1 MHVTYLDH
9 VALTGPFTELRV
21 DWRGEPGG
29 TGAPL
34 TFNQR
39 NHLAAAA
46 ASGRSTWIGGTL
58 PVPSDAASGAASGAV
73 ASDVAEAVRAVIAG
87 ADALRSVARGDRQQ
101 AYAPDAVS
109 VTVGPTTQDVPVPG
123 ALEALMAERGR
134 PGAVPGLF
142 LALCGGELV
151 VGVDHF
157 HADMLSVWLLLRRIH
172 GELTGRPLGPGPSYL
187 DTAPAETSDPDA
199 ALDVWRGFLGTTAGR
214 VPAFPVD
221 LGVTGLVEP
230 VEPVQDVR
238 HLLDAPELTGQ
249 LDARTFA
256 VVLTALAG
264 ALEPVTG
271 ASEFA
276 TVIPVHTR
284 GRRADPRHDV
294 VGWMVGNAPVVAS
307 AGDVDATLG
316 WLRDAVTVAGLP
328 LETMMEQ
335 LAPTLPD
342 GVVPMVSYMDFR
354 DGNGGGS
361 AGDAPL
367 LPEGARYVSSS
378 SPTDTVQLW
387 FSRSDA
393 GLDLRAKYPDTP
405 EARRAMDGVFG
416 ALQEALRA
424 NRPAG

>member
-9 VALTGPFTELRV
+9 VSLAGPFTELHV
-21 DWRGEPGG
+21 DWRGEPDG

-39 NHLAAAA
+39 NHLAATA

-58 PVPSDAASGAASGAV
+58 PVASGAV
-73 ASDVAEAVRAVIAG
+73 TSAGAEAGAEAVAEAVQTVIAG

-109 VTVGPTTQDVPVPG
+109 VTVGPTTQDVPTLG
-123 ALEALMAERGR
+123 ALEALMAERCR

-172 GELTGRPLGPGPSYL
+172 GELTGRPLDPGPSYL
-187 DTAPAETSDPDA
+187 DASPAETPDPDA
-199 ALDVWRGFLGTTAGR
+199 ALDVWRGFLDTTAGR

-221 LGVTGLVEP
+221 LGVTGPMEP
-230 VEPVQDVR
+230 VEPVHDVR

-264 ALEPVTG
+264 ALAPVTG

-294 VGWMVGNAPVVAS
+294 IGWMVGNAPVIAR
-307 AGDVDATLG
+307 AGAVDATLG

-328 LETMMEQ
+328 LETMMAQ
-335 LAPTLPD
+335 LSPTLPD

-354 DGNGGGS
+354 SG
-361 AGDAPL
+361 AGDGPL
-367 LPEGARYVSSS
+367 LPDGARYVSSS

-416 ALQEALRA
+416 ALQQALRA

>member
-9 VALTGPFTELRV
+9 VALTGPFTELHV

-58 PVPSDAASGAASGAV
+58 PVPSGAASGAV
-73 ASDVAEAVRAVIAG
+73 ASGVAEAVQTVIAG
-87 ADALRSVARGDRQQ
+87 ADALRSVARGDRQH

-109 VTVGPTTQDVPVPG
+109 VTVGPTAQDVPTPG
-123 ALEALMAERGR
+123 ALEARMAGRCR

-142 LALCGGELV
+142 FALCGGELV

-172 GELTGRPLGPGPSYL
+172 GELTGRPLDPGASFL
-187 DTAPAETSDPDA
+187 DTSPAETPDPDA
-199 ALDVWRGFLGTTAGR
+199 ALDVWRGFLDTTGGR

-221 LGVTGLVEP
+221 LGVTGP
-230 VEPVQDVR
+230 VEPVHDVR
-238 HLLDAPELTGQ
+238 HLLDAAELTGQ

-284 GRRADPRHDV
+284 GRRADPRHNV
-294 VGWMVGNAPVVAS
+294 VGWMVGNAPVIAS

-316 WLRDAVTVAGLP
+316 WLRDAVAVAGLP

-354 DGNGGGS
+354 GG
-361 AGDAPL
+361 AGDGPL
-367 LPEGARYVSSS
+367 LPEGTRYVSSS

-405 EARRAMDGVFG
+405 AARALMDRVLTDLGYM
-416 ALQEALRA
+416 LRKHS
-424 NRPAG
+424 R